1 MLRKLMLSAGL
12 ALALATP
19 AFAADATHA
28 THATMAG
35 MTHATVGGDGSGEV
49 KAVDPAKRTV
59 TIAHGPIA
67 SLQWPGMTM
76 PFAVAK
82 DVDLAAAEPGAKVD
96 FTVEKQADG
105 SFAIVKLAA
114 AR

>member
-1 MLRKLMLSAGL
+1 MLRKLMISAGL
-12 ALALATP
+12 ALALSTP

-28 THATMAG
+28 AMAG
-35 MTHATVGGDGSGEV
+35 MSHATIAGEGAGEV
-49 KAVDPAKRTV
+49 KSVDAAKRSV

-82 DVDLAAAEPGAKVD
+82 DVDLSLAKPGAKVT

-114 AR
+114 AK